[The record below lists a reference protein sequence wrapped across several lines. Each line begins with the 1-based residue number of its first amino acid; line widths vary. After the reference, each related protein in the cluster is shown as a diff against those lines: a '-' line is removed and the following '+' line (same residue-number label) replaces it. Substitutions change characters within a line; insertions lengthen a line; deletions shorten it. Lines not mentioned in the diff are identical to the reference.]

1 VLVVVFLML
10 VVAFARLRIWS
21 DKDSHAMTLVLVLS
35 VAGVLTTCPVF
46 DQQVDDSLAPTLG
59 ENMSDLIHVLILV
72 TRNWLVGLIALR
84 LYDDRARLPWTAFIA
99 AIAVAMIATSRTG
112 HAADIPVSDEWEL
125 RDAPTVAYNVL
136 YAVTL
141 GATCALV
148 IAAIVIAMPGLR
160 GIRRGPF
167 LALAAVGAVG
177 IAYAIITITLL
188 IAAPDILRDNA
199 TPIVKTWSAA
209 LTVSLT
215 VAGLYGLGRLRERP
229 APSP

>member
-1 VLVVVFLML
+1 
-10 VVAFARLRIWS
+10 
-21 DKDSHAMTLVLVLS
+21 MTLVLALS
-35 VAGVLTTCPVF
+35 VLGVVTTFSVF

-59 ENMSDLIHVLILV
+59 ENTSDLVHVLILV
-72 TRNWLVGLIALR
+72 ARNFLIGLIALR
-84 LYDDRARLPWTAFIA
+84 LYDDRARLPWAAFIA
-99 AIAVAMIATSRTG
+99 AIAVAMIATSRLG

-148 IAAIVIAMPGLR
+148 IAGVVIAMPGLR

-177 IAYAIITITLL
+177 VAYAITTITLL

-199 TPIVKTWSAA
+199 GPIVKAWSTA

-215 VAGLYGLGRLRERP
+215 MAGLYGLGRRS
-229 APSP
+229 ASPS

>member
-10 VVAFARLRIWS
+10 VVAVARLRIWS
-21 DKDSHAMTLVLVLS
+21 DKDSRAMTLVLALS

-72 TRNWLVGLIALR
+72 ARNWLVGLIALR
-84 LYDDRARLPWTAFIA
+84 LYDDRARLPWTALIA

-125 RDAPTVAYNVL
+125 RDAPTVAYNIL

-141 GATCALV
+141 GTTCALI
-148 IAAIVIAMPGLR
+148 IAAVVTALPGLR

-177 IAYAIITITLL
+177 IAYAITTITLL
-188 IAAPDILRDNA
+188 IAAPGILQDHA
-199 TPIVKTWSAA
+199 APLVKAWSTA

-215 VAGLYGLGRLRERP
+215 VAGLYGLGRPRP
-229 APSP
+229 AASPD

>member
-1 VLVVVFLML
+1 MLVVVFLML
-10 VVAFARLRIWS
+10 VVAFARVRIWS
-21 DKDSHAMTLVLVLS
+21 DKDSRAMTLVLFLS
-35 VAGVLTTCPVF
+35 VAGVFTTCPLF
-46 DQQVDDSLAPTLG
+46 DQQVDASLAPTLG

-72 TRNWLVGLIALR
+72 ARNFLIGLIALR
-84 LYDDRARLPWTAFIA
+84 LYDDRARGRWAAFIA
-99 AIAVAMIATSRTG
+99 AIAVAMIATSRLG
-112 HAADIPVSDEWEL
+112 HAADIPVLDEWEL

-148 IAAIVIAMPGLR
+148 IAGVVIAMPGLR

-177 IAYAIITITLL
+177 VAYAITTITLL
-188 IAAPDILRDNA
+188 IAAPDILRDHA
-199 TPIVKTWSAA
+199 VPIVKAWSTA

-215 VAGLYGLGRLRERP
+215 LAGLYGLGRRRP
-229 APSP
+229 RPSA